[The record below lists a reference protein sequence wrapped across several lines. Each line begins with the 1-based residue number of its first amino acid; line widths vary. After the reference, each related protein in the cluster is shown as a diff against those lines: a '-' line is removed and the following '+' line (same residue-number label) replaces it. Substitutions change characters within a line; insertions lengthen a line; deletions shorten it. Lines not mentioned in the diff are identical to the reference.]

1 MLALSR
7 IASNVDSAGGSPAER
22 DTACGLLPISVK
34 KKAKK
39 KLLENPEA
47 KKIEGRFQF
56 QSKFDFNQ
64 NEGRSHFYPHF
75 QTFPLYLPGSSDNL
89 HVQLLECQ
97 ACL

>member
-39 KLLENPEA
+39 KSCWKILRRE
-47 KKIEGRFQF
+47 KKT
-56 QSKFDFNQ
+56 
-64 NEGRSHFYPHF
+64 EGRSHFYPHF